1 MLKGIDISKWQAG
14 INLSALGN
22 QVDFV
27 ICKATEGVGYTDKNC
42 DGFYQEAK
50 RLGKKLGVYHFARP
64 DLGNSAVEEAD
75 YFIKE
80 TKGYHKEAILILDWE
95 PQGNSIANTGWAKGW
110 LDRVYE
116 KTGVKPLIYMSASV
130 VRAYDWSKVVAG
142 DYGLWIANYGS
153 NNGTA
158 QKGVFNNY
166 PLRYWSF
173 YALWQYTS
181 VGRLSGY
188 NGNLDL
194 NYFSGDKSAWDKYAG
209 GSPGTS
215 TSTSKPEQSTPQ
227 GSTLDLAVKVMR
239 DEYGIGETRKQALG
253 SRYNEVQE
261 FINHILSS
269 SVDVLAKEVID
280 GKYGNGDVR
289 KTVLGVRYGEVQAR
303 VNSILGTSKAEYY
316 IVKKGDSLWAIAE
329 KYYGSGNQY
338 PKIKSLNDLT
348 SDTIY
353 AGQKLRVK

>member
-14 INLSALGN
+14 IDLSKIDT
-22 QVDFV
+22 DFV

-42 DGFYQEAK
+42 DGFYQQAK

-64 DLGNSAVEEAD
+64 DLGNTAIAEAD
-75 YFIKE
+75 WFVRE
-80 TKGYHKEAILILDWE
+80 TKGYHKEAILVLDWE
-95 PQGNSIANTGWAKGW
+95 RGDLKNVTWAKQW

-130 VRAYDWSKVVAG
+130 MRSADWSSVVKA
-142 DYGLWIANYGS
+142 DYGLWVANYGA
-153 NNGTA
+153 NNGA
-158 QKGVFNNY
+158 ANESAFNKY
-166 PLRYWSF
+166 PLKYWTF

-181 VGRLSGY
+181 VGRLRGY

-194 NYFSGDKSAWDKYAG
+194 NYFSGDKEAWDKYAG
-209 GSPGTS
+209 GSPSTS
-215 TSTSKPEQSTPQ
+215 TSASKPEQSTPQ
-227 GSTLDLAVKVMR
+227 GTTLDLAVKVMR
-239 DEYGIGETRKQALG
+239 GEYGTGETRKQALG

-269 SVDVLAKEVID
+269 SVAVLAKEVID

-289 KTVLGVRYGEVQAR
+289 KTVLGVRYDEVQAR
-303 VNSILGTSKAEYY
+303 VNSIIGTSKAEYY
-316 IVKKGDSLWAIAE
+316 TVKKGDTLWDLAK
-329 KYYGSGNQY
+329 KYYGNGNQY
-338 PKIKSLNDLT
+338 PKIKSLNGLT

>member
-14 INLSALGN
+14 IDLSKIDT
-22 QVDFV
+22 DFV
-27 ICKATEGVGYTDKNC
+27 ICKATEGLGYTDKNC

-95 PQGNSIANTGWAKGW
+95 SGDLGNVTWAKSW

-116 KTGVKPLIYMSASV
+116 KTRVKPVIYMSASV
-130 VRAYDWSKVVAG
+130 MSSYDWSSVANA
-142 DYGLWIANYGS
+142 DYGLWVANYGS

-158 QKGVFNNY
+158 QESVFDRY
-166 PLRYWSF
+166 PLRHWSF

-181 VGRLSGY
+181 TGKLSGY
-188 NGNLDL
+188 SGNLDL
-194 NYFSGDKSAWDKYAG
+194 NYFSGDKEAWDKYAG
-209 GSPGTS
+209 GSNSAS
-215 TSTSKPEQSTPQ
+215 TSTTKPVE
-227 GSTLDLAVKVMR
+227 K
-239 DEYGIGETRKQALG
+239 
-253 SRYNEVQE
+253 
-261 FINHILSS
+261 
-269 SVDVLAKEVID
+269 SVDQLAREVID

-289 KTVLGVRYGEVQAR
+289 KQALGNRYDEAQAR
-303 VNSILGTSKAEYY
+303 VNEILGVGKKEYY
-316 IVKKGDSLWAIAE
+316 TVVSGDNLTKIAN
-329 KYYGSGNQY
+329 KYGTTVNQLVAWNNIAN
-338 PKIKSLNDLT
+338 PNL
-348 SDTIY
+348 IY